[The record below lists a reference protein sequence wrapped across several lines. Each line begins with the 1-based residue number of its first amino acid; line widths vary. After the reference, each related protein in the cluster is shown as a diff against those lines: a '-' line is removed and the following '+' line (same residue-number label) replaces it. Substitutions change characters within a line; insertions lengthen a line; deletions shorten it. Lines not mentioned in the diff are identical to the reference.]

1 MIGITKL
8 KTLARVFTFIEF
20 VCLYNIHYITSY
32 PKPVSRM
39 EGSEALKGGIFV
51 YYKDRKTKFRA
62 HSRVRFEGEEGVVSG
77 PVREFLLNAMKI
89 ADEGLSSPCGK
100 TNPII
105 FFEGQT
111 NHRIPI
117 HDQSVRLMG
126 ALKAIGRIIGH
137 CALHGLSP
145 AVQYYWIYS
154 EEDIDERPPPIAI
167 EDVPDIDFRQFIMQV
182 RFL

>member
-1 MIGITKL
+1 M
-8 KTLARVFTFIEF
+8 ARVFTFIEF

-89 ADEGLSSPCGK
+89 AD
-100 TNPII
+100 
-105 FFEGQT
+105 
-111 NHRIPI
+111 
-117 HDQSVRLMG
+117 
-126 ALKAIGRIIGH
+126 
-137 CALHGLSP
+137 
-145 AVQYYWIYS
+145 
-154 EEDIDERPPPIAI
+154 
-167 EDVPDIDFRQFIMQV
+167 
-182 RFL
+182 